1 MGKVVA
7 MTKCPY
13 HDDSSPSLAIYPD
26 GYYCFGCKK
35 SGKLEPW
42 MTDLVTKEDSRPKY
56 KTEINRDKF
65 NIDYNANVQEFFEQ
79 RGISSKLA
87 QLYGIT
93 ANETQLCIPAY
104 DFDGSVHGHQIRNL
118 FSGPK
123 YKSIPY
129 KDKYAR
135 YSWVDMQVVTDMPI
149 RGTPVCMIVESVVDA
164 LVVNKLGLPAMALL
178 GTNIP
183 TEIIPFFNSYKVL
196 VLFDPDATVIS
207 SYLQDVIG
215 AYGIDTRSVP
225 LTKKPY
231 EIDPLMLYKGILEA
245 AK

>member
-1 MGKVVA
+1 MGTVVA

-13 HDDSSPSLAIYPD
+13 HEDNSPSLAIYQN

-35 SGKLEPW
+35 SGKLETW
-42 MTDLVTKEDSRPKY
+42 MTDLVTKDDSRPKY
-56 KTEINRDKF
+56 KTVINRDKF
-65 NIDYNANVQEFFEQ
+65 NIEYNDKVRQFFED
-79 RGISSKLA
+79 RGISIKMA

-93 ANETQLCIPAY
+93 ANTRQLCIPAY
-104 DFDGSVHGHQIRNL
+104 DFEGGVHGYQIRNL
-118 FSGPK
+118 GSGPK

-135 YSWVDMQVVTDMPI
+135 YSWVHLATSTMPVTKK
-149 RGTPVCMIVESVVDA
+149 PVCVIVESVIDA
-164 LVVNKLGLPAMALL
+164 LVVNKVGLPAMALL

-183 TEIIPFFNSYKVL
+183 TEIIPFFADYKVL

-225 LTKKPY
+225 LIRKPY
-231 EIDPLMLYKGILEA
+231 EIDPLHLYKGLLEA

>member
-1 MGKVVA
+1 MGSVVA
-7 MTKCPY
+7 MTQCPY
-13 HDDSSPSLAIYPD
+13 HDDNSPSLAIYPD

-56 KTEINRDKF
+56 RTEINRDKF
-65 NIDYNANVQEFFEQ
+65 NIKYNDRVHQFFEE
-79 RGISSKLA
+79 RGISIKLA

-93 ANETQLCIPAY
+93 ANERQLCIPAY
-104 DFDGSVHGHQIRNL
+104 DFDGSIHGYQIRNL
-118 FSGPK
+118 GSGPK

-135 YSWVDMQVVTDMPI
+135 YSWVDLAVTEMPI
-149 RGTPVCMIVESVVDA
+149 TGVPVCVIVESVVDA
-164 LVVNKLGLPAMALL
+164 LCVAKLGLPSMALL

-183 TEIIPFFNSYKVL
+183 TEIIPFFNDYKVL

-225 LTKKPY
+225 LIKKPY
-231 EIDPLMLYKGILEA
+231 EIDPIHLYKGLLEA